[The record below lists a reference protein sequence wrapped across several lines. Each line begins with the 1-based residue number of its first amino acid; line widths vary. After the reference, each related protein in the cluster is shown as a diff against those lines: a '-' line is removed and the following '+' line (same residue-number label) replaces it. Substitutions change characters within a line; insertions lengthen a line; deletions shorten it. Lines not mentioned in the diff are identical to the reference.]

1 MPAFSSTNEKV
12 LVTGASGFIATWL
25 IRTLL
30 EKGYAVRGTVR
41 SKDKGQEWEEW
52 NPEYKGKVECG
63 RFFVF
68 RYHFDIS
75 ALELLT
81 I

>member
-1 MPAFSSTNEKV
+1 MSKGLV
-12 LVTGASGFIATWL
+12 LVSGASGFLGTTVTRAFIDA
-25 IRTLL
+25 
-30 EKGYAVRGTVR
+30 GFSVRGTVR

-75 ALELLT
+75 VLELLT